1 METMSDGSNL
11 VNETVQ
17 AQNALE
23 GEPMATE
30 SDSME
35 QVAESMQEG
44 IPAGP
49 NWEGEAKKFQSMYDR
64 ASAEN
69 EKLRPIGQLLESR
82 PDIVNTVQDM
92 IVNPDSGK
100 QSSDAIVDENE
111 FNPWDA
117 YYKPDSPSYKFRQA
131 KEQETVSG
139 AMQEV
144 RGEFAR
150 REAEMQQRQFL
161 DTTVDAL
168 KSKYAMNNNEI
179 ADFLDW
185 SNQPKEAVGLGNL
198 VKLFRDVSG
207 NVSNTQSSIDAVK
220 ANQQSPQSAGVLQGQ
235 PPQERSDE
243 DAVFD
248 RVLNASLAGRL
259 PLAKQ
264 G

>member
-11 VNETVQ
+11 VSETVQ
-17 AQNALE
+17 EQNALQ
-23 GEPMATE
+23 GEPMVAE
-30 SDSME
+30 SGPME
-35 QVAESMQEG
+35 QVVEPVQEEV
-44 IPAGP
+44 PAGP

-82 PDIVNTVQDM
+82 PDITATVQDM

-100 QSSDAIVDENE
+100 QSSDSLVDENE

-117 YYKPDSPSYKFRQA
+117 YYKPDSPSYKFRQS
-131 KEQETVSG
+131 KEQETVTG
-139 AMQEV
+139 AIQEV
-144 RGEFAR
+144 RHEFAT

-161 DTTVDAL
+161 DSTVNEL
-168 KSKYAMNNNEI
+168 KTKYAMPNNEI

-207 NVSNTQSSIDAVK
+207 NVNNTQSSIDAVK
-220 ANQQSPQSAGVLQGQ
+220 ANQQAPQSAGVLQGQ

-248 RVLNASLAGRL
+248 RVLNASRIGKL
-259 PLAKQ
+259 PLAKR